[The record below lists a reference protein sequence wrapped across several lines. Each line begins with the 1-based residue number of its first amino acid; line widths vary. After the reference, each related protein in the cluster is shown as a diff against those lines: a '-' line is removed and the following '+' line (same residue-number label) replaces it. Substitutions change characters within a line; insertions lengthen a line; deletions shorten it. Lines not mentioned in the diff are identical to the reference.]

1 MRKKIF
7 IIIPALIISFGLMTF
22 APQAHAG
29 ALGGA
34 AVGATIGSVV
44 PGVGT
49 IVGGVAGGIL
59 GGLSGSVTNT
69 LIGGITVE
77 VINSVLAIISTILL
91 HIMAIWIGLTG
102 ALLNV
107 SITMTLHIKDFVD
120 NTQGVYLVW
129 QTVRDITGMFIIFM
143 LLFASFKIILGFDA
157 VGSVGTLIK
166 NIVIVGVLIN
176 FSFFI
181 TSLLIDASNVV
192 SLALY
197 NGIVNQSTAANP
209 LASNCPTNTA
219 GGAVTSYNTCSI
231 VSQMY
236 TGTQGGLSAIFMNAL
251 NPQLIYNDAG
261 GVGST
266 NSSVNTSSTTNSAA
280 TGDPFKIIIQS
291 LVGIIIM
298 FTSGLSFLLAS
309 LAFMVRLIVLVILLA
324 FSPIW
329 FASWVM
335 PALKDES
342 TKFTKHL
349 KSQLVFMPVYLLLL
363 YAALRVL
370 SSSTVFTNPSTDA
383 TASGA
388 FAGLS
393 FIPVNYIILAI
404 NDFFIIFLLNMPLV
418 VGLTMGGIATDWID
432 TKKFGAQGV
441 WKNVGASVGRNTGG
455 RLAHIASN
463 SAANKWLTSRVPF
476 VGNPLSKQL
485 DKAANYGF
493 GQKKGGF
500 TDRVKEQEAE
510 YKAQHK
516 KMLDVDSS
524 RYDNTIKDSEGKTAL
539 MRAKEMAEKNAA
551 KYYDNTKDTILSK
564 MMQSAASKA
573 GAALEGPAQ
582 TVQNLT
588 KGASIIIGEHNKAA
602 GAVLGAISNNV
613 GGVAGAVASAP
624 GTLAMNLAGR
634 KAAKAIGKEK
644 TDDAAVKAA
653 EAAEKEAT
661 ELDMS
666 HMKGTNDNA
675 RLLTELQ
682 NSIQDLTTEISN
694 NESQVKQLT
703 EELKSDQH
711 KPLFT
716 DQSGQPIKNSSTVA
730 REVELQNFKTQL
742 DNLRTQKV
750 KAEKDKR
757 DALDKQTE
765 AVRQYREKRQE
776 LEQKVRA
783 GKSVKKDRYDS
794 TIMSKLEKL
803 EKDVGGGKDKG
814 GESKPKADAPKE

>member
-1 MRKKIF
+1 MRKKLF

-22 APQAHAG
+22 APQAHAQVKG

-34 AVGATIGSVV
+34 AAGAAIGSVV

-49 IVGGVAGGIL
+49 VVGGVVGGIL

-69 LIGGITVE
+69 LIGGITIE

-91 HIMAIWIGLTG
+91 HIMVIWIALTG

-129 QTVRDITGMFIIFM
+129 QTIRDITGIFIIFM

-219 GGAVTSYNTCSI
+219 AGAVTSYNTCAI

-261 GVGST
+261 GVGSA
-266 NSSVNTSSTTNSAA
+266 NSSVNTSSTTNSTA

-291 LVGIIIM
+291 IVGIIIM

-329 FASWVM
+329 FASWVI
-335 PALKDES
+335 PGLKDEAG
-342 TKFTKHL
+342 KFTKQL

-383 TASGA
+383 TANGA

-404 NDFFIIFLLNMPLV
+404 NDFFIIFLINMPLV
-418 VGLTMGGIATDWID
+418 VGLTMGGLATDWID
-432 TKKFGAQGV
+432 TKKFGAQGI

-500 TDRVKEQEAE
+500 KDVQDANQKTYEAQ
-510 YKAQHK
+510 YKKLH
-516 KMLDVDSS
+516 DIDES
-524 RYDNTIKDSEGKTAL
+524 RYDDTIKDSAGKTAL
-539 MRAKEMAEKNAA
+539 MRAKEVAEKNAA

-564 MMQSAASKA
+564 MMQSAATKA
-573 GAALEGPAQ
+573 GAALEGPTQAM
-582 TVQNLT
+582 QNLT
-588 KGASIIIGEHNKAA
+588 KGLSIVVGEHNKVAGAAINAVSENIGGAA
-602 GAVLGAISNNV
+602 GAL
-613 GGVAGAVASAP
+613 ASAP

-634 KAAKAIGKEK
+634 KAAGVIKKQKDAEVKEKAGDEASKRIRELQDNYDSWDSSVSKEQLERKHQVDNLTTAIQEFEESVGNLRKEIEPTQNVNKARVTMGLTSTTAIQEASLKEKMGKLEEMKQQKIETEKKIRAVSHEKEIKANDLRTEKQKLQKTVSAGSAIKEDKFKKELLSEVKKAAQEGKE
-644 TDDAAVKAA
+644 
-653 EAAEKEAT
+653 
-661 ELDMS
+661 
-666 HMKGTNDNA
+666 
-675 RLLTELQ
+675 
-682 NSIQDLTTEISN
+682 
-694 NESQVKQLT
+694 
-703 EELKSDQH
+703 
-711 KPLFT
+711 
-716 DQSGQPIKNSSTVA
+716 SG
-730 REVELQNFKTQL
+730 
-742 DNLRTQKV
+742 
-750 KAEKDKR
+750 
-757 DALDKQTE
+757 
-765 AVRQYREKRQE
+765 
-776 LEQKVRA
+776 
-783 GKSVKKDRYDS
+783 
-794 TIMSKLEKL
+794 
-803 EKDVGGGKDKG
+803 DKG
-814 GESKPKADAPKE
+814 GESKPKPDAPKE